1 MKKADMK
8 VDVLGLKIDNIT
20 MTEAVEKVLSFF
32 GLGKSF
38 SVYTPN
44 AEMAMA
50 AVKDSEYLE
59 ILNSADLVIPDGAGV
74 VLGAKLIGT
83 PLKEKVA
90 GIELVLNLLKS
101 GKNFSVFL
109 YGGEPG
115 IGEKAAENIKINYP
129 SVKVCGTIHGYHNP
143 SMEAENISVIKAAAP
158 DLILVGLSFPGQE
171 KWIHRII
178 PELPGS
184 TAIGCGGTINFLA
197 GAVKRSPQFM
207 IKMNLEWLDRLIKQP
222 RRIGRMMKI
231 PVFLLLCI
239 KKRFSPKT

>member
-1 MKKADMK
+1 MKI
-8 VDVLGLKIDNIT
+8 DVLGLKIDNVT
-20 MTEAVEKVLSFF
+20 MGEAVEKVLSFF
-32 GLGKSF
+32 GSGKSH

-50 AVKDSEYLE
+50 AVKDSAYKD
-59 ILNSADLVIPDGAGV
+59 ILNSADLIIPDGAGV

-101 GKNFSVFL
+101 GKSFSVFL

-115 IGEKAAENIKINYP
+115 IGEKAAENIIINYP
-129 SVKVCGTIHGYHNP
+129 SVKVCGTIHGYHDS
-143 SMEAENISVIKAAAP
+143 SMERENISIIKAAAP

-178 PELPGS
+178 PELPGT
-184 TAIGCGGTINFLA
+184 TAIGCGGTINYLA
-197 GAVKRSPQFM
+197 GAVKRSPKFM

-222 RRIGRMMKI
+222 RRLGRMMKI
-231 PVFLLLCI
+231 PVLLLLCL
-239 KKRFSPKT
+239 KKRFAGNN